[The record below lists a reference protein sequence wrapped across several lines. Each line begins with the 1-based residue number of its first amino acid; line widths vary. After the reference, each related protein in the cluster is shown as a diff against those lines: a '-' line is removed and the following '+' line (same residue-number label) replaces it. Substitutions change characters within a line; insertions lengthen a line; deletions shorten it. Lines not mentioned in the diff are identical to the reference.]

1 MPPKSHVVAI
11 RTSVVLVLTFF
22 MCSFVL
28 IKDNSRLNVI
38 GDIFEEDEVN
48 ELDGCFHIYL
58 DVGTNV
64 GIQVRALLNKVC
76 TFLRNGNKWKCN
88 FTKIYSLQLIINNF
102 FLWCNLVAKVNALE
116 IAVLETE

>member
-22 MCSFVL
+22 MCSLVL

-38 GDIFEEDEVN
+38 GDISEEDEVN

-64 GIQVRALLNKVC
+64 GIQVRALLNKVHFC
-76 TFLRNGNKWKCN
+76 EMATNEMQF
-88 FTKIYSLQLIINNF
+88 Y
-102 FLWCNLVAKVNALE
+102 
-116 IAVLETE
+116 

>member
-1 MPPKSHVVAI
+1 
-11 RTSVVLVLTFF
+11 
-22 MCSFVL
+22 MCTFVL
-28 IKDNSRLNVI
+28 IKDNSKLNVI

-64 GIQVRALLNKVC
+64 GIQVRGLLNKYI
-76 TFLRNGNKWKCN
+76 FAKWQQMKCN

-102 FLWCNLVAKVNALE
+102 FLWCKLVAKVNALE
-116 IAVLETE
+116 IAVLEIE